1 MSACGGA
8 VCETP
13 IEFSY
18 DGSPTLINNNN
29 KNSLLVILCIIFVF
43 LHFLRKAKYNLL
55 IQMSTTKARTLTI
68 ENLNGLYFQ
77 FFEKFVSPN
86 LYKKIT
92 QITELLKKPSA
103 Y

>member
-1 MSACGGA
+1 
-8 VCETP
+8 
-13 IEFSY
+13 
-18 DGSPTLINNNN
+18 
-29 KNSLLVILCIIFVF
+29 
-43 LHFLRKAKYNLL
+43 
-55 IQMSTTKARTLTI
+55 MSTTKARTLTI

-86 LYKKIT
+86 LYKSII